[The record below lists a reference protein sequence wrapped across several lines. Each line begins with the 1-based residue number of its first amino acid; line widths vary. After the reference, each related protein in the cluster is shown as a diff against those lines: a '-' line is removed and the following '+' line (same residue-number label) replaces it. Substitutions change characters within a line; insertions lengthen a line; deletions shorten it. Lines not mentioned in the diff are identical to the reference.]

1 MKHAAAVSRKFR
13 NAAHLAQAYTGP
25 LLPGGFF
32 LTDPA
37 RVRDACAVIARL
49 PDGIGVI
56 VRHFG
61 EADAIKEAFDIVSD
75 CHRAGRV
82 VLIGADPDL
91 ALATGADGVHWPFR
105 MRRDLQRQKKN
116 LGLLHTMSVHS
127 PAELRA
133 ARAFPVD
140 ALIYSTV
147 FPSGSPSAGRPIGLP
162 RFAATALST
171 PVPLYALG
179 GISAANVEKAARFG
193 GFASVSAF
201 EALRKS

>member
-1 MKHAAAVSRKFR
+1 MKHAVAVSRKFR
-13 NAAHLAQAYTGP
+13 NAAHLAQAHTGP

-37 RVRDACAVIARL
+37 RIPDARAIIDRL

-56 VRHFG
+56 IRHFG
-61 EADAIKEAFDIVSD
+61 QAHAMQQAFDIVSD
-75 CHRAGRV
+75 CQRAGRI

-91 ALATGADGVHWPFR
+91 ALATGAEGVHWPFR
-105 MRRDLQRQKKN
+105 MRDDLRRTKPD

-127 PAELRA
+127 PTELRV
-133 ARAFPVD
+133 ARAYPVD

-147 FPSGSPSAGRPIGLP
+147 FPSASPSAGHPVGLS
-162 RFAATALST
+162 RFAAAAST
-171 PVPLYALG
+171 SPVPLYALG
-179 GISAANVEKAARFG
+179 GISAVNAEKAARFG

-201 EALRKS
+201 EALL

>member
-13 NAAHLAQAYTGP
+13 NAASLAQAHTGP

-37 RVRDACAVIARL
+37 RVMDARAVIAHL

-56 VRHFG
+56 IRHFG
-61 EADAIKEAFDIVSD
+61 QADAMEDAFDVVSD
-75 CHRAGRV
+75 CQRAGRI
-82 VLIGADPDL
+82 VLIGADLDL
-91 ALATGADGVHWPFR
+91 ALATGADGVHWPYR
-105 MRRDLQRQKKN
+105 MRKDLQRQSQSF
-116 LGLLHTMSVHS
+116 GLLHTMSIHS

-147 FPSGSPSAGRPIGLP
+147 FPSGSPSAGQPIGLS
-162 RFAATALST
+162 RFAAAACSSS
-171 PVPLYALG
+171 VPLYALG
-179 GISAANVEKAARFG
+179 GITAANVEKAARFG

-201 EALRKS
+201 EALL

>member
-1 MKHAAAVSRKFR
+1 MKHAAAASRKFR
-13 NAAHLAQAYTGP
+13 NAAFIAQAHTGP

-37 RVRDACAVIARL
+37 RVKDARAVVSHL

-56 VRHFG
+56 IRHFG
-61 EADAIKEAFDIVSD
+61 QADAIEDAFDIVND
-75 CHRAGRV
+75 CQRARRT

-105 MRRDLQRQKKN
+105 MRKDLQRHNQS

-133 ARAFPVD
+133 ARAAPVD

-147 FPSGSPSAGRPIGLP
+147 FPSGSPSAGQPIGLS
-162 RFAATALST
+162 RFAAAAAGA
-171 PVPLYALG
+171 PVPLYVLG
-179 GISAANVEKAARFG
+179 GISTANVEKAARFG

-201 EALRKS
+201 EALL

>member
-13 NAAHLAQAYTGP
+13 NAAHLAQAHTGP

-37 RVRDACAVIARL
+37 RVKDARAVASRL

-56 VRHFG
+56 IRHFG
-61 EADAIKEAFDIVSD
+61 QADAMEDAFNIVRD
-75 CHRAGRV
+75 CQRAGRI
-82 VLIGADPDL
+82 VLIGADLDL
-91 ALATGADGVHWPFR
+91 ALETGADGVHWPFR
-105 MRRDLQRQKKN
+105 MRRDLQRHNQS

-127 PAELRA
+127 AAELRA
-133 ARAFPVD
+133 ARAYPVD

-147 FPSGSPSAGRPIGLP
+147 FPSASPSAGTPVGLS
-162 RFAATALST
+162 RFAATASNS

-201 EALRKS
+201 EALL